1 MHLTHSTLI
10 QAAQQFGSPLYVYNL
25 DLVKQRY
32 QELFSHIKH
41 PRLKILFAMKANY
54 NPTILKTLI
63 GLGAG
68 IDTVSIGEA
77 LLAQELGCTSA
88 NMLYTANN
96 VTLAEMKQVHERGLL
111 TNIGAISTLETF
123 GRAFP
128 GSEVCLRF
136 NPEVVAGSHEKIQT
150 GGKLTKFG
158 LLFQDL
164 PEVLEIVSR
173 YNLKVIGL
181 HKHTGS
187 GISETD
193 KYLEAVN
200 NLLQIATLQNFP
212 HLKSLDFGGG
222 FGVPYHPLDQRF
234 DLSKFGEIIVEL
246 VTAHEKKIGRELE
259 LWFEPGRYLVCEAG
273 YLVIEV
279 NTIKNNRGRK
289 IVGTDSGFPQL
300 IRPVFYDAY
309 HQIENLSNPN
319 GKPQTYDICGN
330 ICETGDHFAK
340 DREIPEIREGD
351 LLAIQNA
358 GAYCYAMGGI
368 YNLRPMP
375 AEVVHEQGELKLSRK
390 ALTPETLISQILGE
404 C

>member
-1 MHLTHSTLI
+1 MHLSHSTLL

-32 QELFSHIKH
+32 LELFSHIKH

-77 LLAQELGCTSA
+77 LLAQELGCPST

-96 VTLAEMKQVHERGLL
+96 VTLAEMKQVRERGLL

-123 GRAFP
+123 GRTFP

-222 FGVPYHPLDQRF
+222 FGVPYHPQDQRF
-234 DLSKFGEIIVEL
+234 DLSKFGQIISEL
-246 VTAHEKKIGRELE
+246 VTAHENKIGRELE

-273 YLVIEV
+273 YLVMEV
-279 NTIKNNRGRK
+279 NTIKNNRGRR

-319 GKPQTYDICGN
+319 GNPQTYDICGN

-351 LLAIQNA
+351 LLVIQNA

-375 AEVVHEQGELKLSRK
+375 AEVVHEKGELRLSRK
-390 ALTPETLISQILGE
+390 ALTAEALISQILGE